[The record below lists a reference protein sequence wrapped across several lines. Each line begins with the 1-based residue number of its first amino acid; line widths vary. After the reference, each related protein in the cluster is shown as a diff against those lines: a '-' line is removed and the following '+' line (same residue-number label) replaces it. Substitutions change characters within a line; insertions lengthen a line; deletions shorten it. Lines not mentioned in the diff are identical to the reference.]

1 LSFIENMTMNSRNIK
16 VPSQN
21 CVIRQDLVESSAN
34 PRDWRVLIAHPGRQ
48 HSHQAALALHEAG
61 YLACYA
67 TGIPVSKLQF
77 GWFGQRLLSKYSAY
91 DDVDVPVQLTRLN
104 MISPV
109 TNRVVAPRIP
119 YFGGPL
125 LYETYKMFDRWVARM
140 IERQRF
146 DAVICYETAALHTFK
161 TAKKFGIKCILDA
174 ASLHRIEADQRYTVA
189 LPRAYKE
196 KVDVRKDAEVA
207 LADCIFATSDL
218 AAESYRAHVER
229 VPVKTVVLGVDI
241 DRFRPA
247 ARDVVGSGTSTF
259 TFVFVGTATLR
270 KGFDLLIESVEQLLQ
285 EGLSFRVLV
294 AGNIDKS
301 LLVGR
306 GRALQR
312 IVQYGRVGHD
322 ELVSILRHGDC
333 FILPSR
339 FDSFGMV
346 VPEAMACGLPVI
358 VTDMVG
364 AKQLVEEGRNGFV
377 VPAGNR
383 EALVERMR
391 WSINNRMQLIQ
402 MSVSAR
408 TAAERVSW
416 NHYRHRFAAAV
427 EDVLLNR

>member
-1 LSFIENMTMNSRNIK
+1 MAMNSQNIK

-21 CVIRQDLVESSAN
+21 CVIRQDVVESSAN
-34 PRDWRVLIAHPGRQ
+34 PRDWCVLIAHPGRQ
-48 HSHQAALALHEAG
+48 HSHQAALALLEAG

-91 DDVDVPVQLTRLN
+91 DDVDIPVQLTRLN
-104 MISPV
+104 MISSV
-109 TNRVVAPRIP
+109 VNRVVAPRLP
-119 YFGGPL
+119 YFGEPL
-125 LYETYKMFDRWVARM
+125 LYETYKSFDRWVARM
-140 IERQRF
+140 MERRSF
-146 DAVICYETAALHTFK
+146 DAVICYENSALQTFR
-161 TAKKFGIKCILDA
+161 TAKKAGIKCILDA

-196 KVDVRKDAEVA
+196 RVDVRKDAEVD

-218 AAESYRAHVER
+218 AADSYRAHVGR

-247 ARDVVGSGTSTF
+247 ARDADVSGRSTF
-259 TFVFVGTATLR
+259 TFVFVGTATRR
-270 KGFDLLIESVEQLLQ
+270 KGFDLLLESVEQLLE

-294 AGNIDKS
+294 AGNIEKS
-301 LLVGR
+301 LLTGR
-306 GRALQR
+306 ERALQG
-312 IVQYGRVGHD
+312 IVEYGRIGHD
-322 ELVSILRHGDC
+322 ELVSVLRHGDC
-333 FILPSR
+333 LLLPSR
-339 FDSFGMV
+339 VDSFGMV

-358 VTDMVG
+358 VTAMVG
-364 AKQLVEEGRNGFV
+364 AKQLVDEGRNGFV

-383 EALVERMR
+383 EALAERMR
-391 WSINNRMQLIQ
+391 WSINNRMRLNQ
-402 MSVSAR
+402 MSGAAR
-408 TAAERVSW
+408 AAAEQVSW